1 MNRVTVD
8 SNCDKCLHDR
18 AARLSGQRKGI
29 TVSDAPGSGV
39 AGTDLRLGPESL
51 LLDSLQRRIHALF
64 SLYYDAV
71 TTMDLDQVNHFEREG
86 VLPIAFSLFH
96 IVNMIDAAFLL
107 MTGTVPIWDT
117 EWEARVDPAI
127 ADHGKHRTVEEMV
140 HQRIGDYGQFQE
152 YMRAVF
158 DRIEAWLAELDP
170 GELNRL
176 VIPRPFPEQI
186 ASTYSARVAGSE
198 GITLLDATECWIYQ
212 HGLRHMGEIEL
223 ARGLVGLGGM
233 TS

>member
-1 MNRVTVD
+1 MVGPTEGATV
-8 SNCDKCLHDR
+8 
-18 AARLSGQRKGI
+18 A
-29 TVSDAPGSGV
+29 DAPGSGV
-39 AGTDLRLGPESL
+39 TRADGRAGSESL
-51 LLDSLQRRIHALF
+51 VLDSLQRRMRALF

-71 TTMDLDQVNHFEREG
+71 ATMDVDQVNHFERAG

-96 IVNMIDAAFLL
+96 IVNMIDASFLL
-107 MTGTVPIWDT
+107 MTGTPPIWDAG
-117 EWEARVDPAI
+117 WEARVDPAI
-127 ADHGKHRTVEEMV
+127 ADHGKHRTVAEMV
-140 HQRIGDYGQFQE
+140 DQRIGDYAAFQE

-158 DRIEAWLAELDP
+158 DRVEDWLADLDPAELD
-170 GELNRL
+170 RL
-176 VIPRPFPEQI
+176 VIPRPFPDQI
-186 ASTYSARVAGSE
+186 ASTYSARVAGPE